1 MSYTKEKQSYYKKNK
16 LSILVMMNYIDDF
29 DFLYQCIG
37 IDNEY
42 IIEDVEDII
51 ISLLDFQGDNVYY
64 TPLTLA

>member
-1 MSYTKEKQSYYKKNK
+1 
-16 LSILVMMNYIDDF
+16 MMNYIDDF

-37 IDNEY
+37 IDNDT

-64 TPLTLA
+64 TPLSLA